1 MPNEHLSPAEY
12 MCHVL
17 ELMGSS
23 VLDNIYRDPS
33 EHIVVPVGMPDVGI
47 LSFALPMAKC
57 QAMVAYGYD
66 QAEKYLAVEYQD
78 KSVA

>member
-1 MPNEHLSPAEY
+1 

-17 ELMGSS
+17 ELIGSS
-23 VLDNIYRDPS
+23 VLDNVYRDPS

-47 LSFALPMAKC
+47 LSFALPLAKC
-57 QAMVAYGYD
+57 QSMVAYGYD
-66 QAEKYLAVEYQD
+66 QAQRFLPAATQG